1 MQLQPGE
8 RSILAYFT
16 SQEAASSAAAQL
28 KALGYN
34 DTQLNKISNY
44 TRMGASAVPN
54 SISARTSA
62 GDNPE
67 HYRSYGP
74 LLASSPIVSG
84 LATNDAAYYT
94 HMVTVVSDDRQFNQ
108 ALTILREYGGRA

>member
-1 MQLQPGE
+1 MQLKPGE

-16 SQEAASSAAAQL
+16 SPEAASSAVAQL

-34 DTQLNKISNY
+34 ETQLNKISSY
-44 TRMGASAVPN
+44 SRMGTSAIPH
-54 SISARTSA
+54 SISALTSA

-74 LLASSPIVSG
+74 LLASSPVVSG
-84 LATNDAAYYT
+84 LAANDVAYYT
-94 HMVTVVSDDRQFNQ
+94 HMVTVVSNSDQINQ
-108 ALTILREYGGRA
+108 ALTILRDYGGRV

>member
-16 SQEAASSAAAQL
+16 SQEAASSAATQL
-28 KALGYN
+28 KARGYN
-34 DTQLNKISNY
+34 DIQLDRISNY
-44 TRMGASAVPN
+44 TRMGTSPVSH
-54 SISARTSA
+54 SISALTAA

-74 LLASSPIVSG
+74 LLASSPVVSG
-84 LATNDAAYYT
+84 LSNNGATYYT
-94 HMVTVVSDDRQFNQ
+94 HMVTVVSDNLQFNQ
-108 ALTILREYGGRA
+108 ALAILRDYGGSA

>member
-8 RSILAYFT
+8 RSILAYF
-16 SQEAASSAAAQL
+16 SNPEAAAAAVAQL
-28 KALGYN
+28 EALGFQ
-34 DTQLNKISNY
+34 DTQLSRINNY
-44 TRMGASAVPN
+44 TRLNNRAVSN
-54 SISARTSA
+54 SISALTAA

-84 LATNDAAYYT
+84 LAANEAAYYT
-94 HMVTVVSDDRQFNQ
+94 HMVTVVSGEPQIQQ
-108 ALTILREYGGRA
+108 ALNILREYGGKA

>member
-8 RSILAYFT
+8 RSILAYF
-16 SQEAASSAAAQL
+16 SSSEAASSAAAQL

-34 DTQLNKISNY
+34 DIQFNRISNY
-44 TRMGASAVPN
+44 SRTGSGSVPY
-54 SISARTSA
+54 SISALTSA

-74 LLASSPIVSG
+74 LLASSPMVSG
-84 LATNDAAYYT
+84 LASDDAANYT
-94 HMVTVVSDDRQFNQ
+94 HMVTVVSDNSQINQ
-108 ALTILREYGGRA
+108 ALAVLREYGGRV

>member
-1 MQLQPGE
+1 MQLKPGE

-16 SQEAASSAAAQL
+16 SQEAASSATAQL

-34 DTQLNKISNY
+34 DIQLNKISNY
-44 TRMGASAVPN
+44 SRTGTRAVPH
-54 SISARTSA
+54 SISALTSA

-74 LLASSPIVSG
+74 LLASSPVVSG
-84 LATNDAAYYT
+84 LANNDIAYYT
-94 HMVTVVSDDRQFNQ
+94 HMVTVVSDNNQINQ
-108 ALTILREYGGRA
+108 ALDILREYGGRA